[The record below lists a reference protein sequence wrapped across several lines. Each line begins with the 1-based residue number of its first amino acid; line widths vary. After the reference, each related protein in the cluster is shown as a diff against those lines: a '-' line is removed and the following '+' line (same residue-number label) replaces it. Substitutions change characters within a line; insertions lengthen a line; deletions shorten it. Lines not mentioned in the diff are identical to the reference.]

1 VAGAGRQNVPLGA
14 EQIAFWRLL
23 GFLFPKNKKNAS
35 GRLILAFFAR
45 QNRCAL

>member
-1 VAGAGRQNVPLGA
+1 MARWQNVPLGT
-14 EQIAFWRLL
+14 ELIVFWRLR

-35 GRLILAFFAR
+35 GRLILASFAR